1 MAAKKKYWKT
11 TSMPIFLKEI
21 FIKSKK
27 KLFNLICQ
35 LLYSLKKKS
44 WTVINS
50 RLIIYWNSLFQA
62 TIQNGLL

>member
-11 TSMPIFLKEI
+11 TSRAIFLKEI

-35 LLYSLKKKS
+35 ILYSLQK
-44 WTVINS
+44 N
-50 RLIIYWNSLFQA
+50 L
-62 TIQNGLL
+62 GL